1 MSLNSVDIPSG
12 PPASERGAAA
22 LLIASC
28 LVLLLGMAA
37 FAIDYGFGLNERRVD
52 VAAADIGV
60 MAGAVESLGSTAD
73 IRDQILSFTR
83 LNLSTVY
90 TNAEW
95 QSQWEG
101 CQDTELATLNA
112 SGFNFIPVA
121 APTGWTAQSPW
132 CISTDPAGFVRVRL
146 PDQIVETYFGRVLGV
161 QELATNADATA
172 RLAPRGGGGVL
183 PFGLVA
189 TATDGTHVCLS
200 DAPQGLREEPCDG
213 PDTGN
218 FGALE
223 APLYGNQALGTLQN
237 CNGAPPGKVL
247 AINIA
252 LGIDHR
258 VVPDADGSPSNERL
272 DTCSVINSGQTPDT
286 LNTFQGVKTGTQ
298 EGLATAGSPLP
309 AGMQPRLQQ
318 GGNPKRT
325 VYGSPLD
332 DVPLW
337 AYIDPSL
344 VGLGAGGTIPNSC
357 VRSTF
362 VNSSNPDQD
371 WDGDGTL
378 DRPGSF
384 QHMSRC
390 LLDHAVANGPVLFL
404 ETLKESPRFS
414 YVPQFWESDFP
425 NGNSE
430 WRHIRRFKATWLQG
444 TWWKKGGT
452 TTVFNPGEA
461 GTFTAAGNWTLL
473 QLSALLIPDGALPA
487 DLRGTPG
494 PSGGLNPYIPELFR

>member
-1 MSLNSVDIPSG
+1 MSLKPSG
-12 PPASERGAAA
+12 PESERGAAA
-22 LLIASC
+22 ILIATC

-60 MAGAVESLGSTAD
+60 MAGAVESLGTTAD

-83 LNLSTVY
+83 LNLATVY

-95 QSQWEG
+95 QTLWQG
-101 CQDTELATLNA
+101 CQDTELAGLNT
-112 SGFNFIPVA
+112 SGYNFIPVA
-121 APTGWTAQSPW
+121 APVGWTVQSPW

-161 QELATNADATA
+161 QELATNADAIA
-172 RLAPRGGGGVL
+172 RLAPRGGGGIL
-183 PFGLVA
+183 PFGLLA
-189 TATDGTHVCLS
+189 SAADGTHVCLRDS
-200 DAPQGLREEPCDG
+200 SGGHAQEPCDG
-213 PDTGN
+213 PDAGN

-223 APLYGNQALGTLQN
+223 APLYGNQALGTSQN
-237 CNGAPPGKVL
+237 CNGAPKTEVL

-258 VVPDADGSPSNERL
+258 VVPDADGSPANERL
-272 DTCSVINSGQTPDT
+272 DTCPVINAGQTPDT
-286 LNTFQGVKTGTQ
+286 LNTFQGVSGGTQ
-298 EGLATAGSPLP
+298 EGLATGGSPLP
-309 AGMQPRLQQ
+309 GGLTPRLQQ
-318 GGNPKRT
+318 GSNPKRN

-337 AYIDPSL
+337 AYIDPGL
-344 VGLGAGGTIPNSC
+344 VGVGAGGTIPNSC

-362 VNSSNPDQD
+362 ANGSNPDFD
-371 WDGDGTL
+371 WDGNGTL

-384 QHMSRC
+384 QHMSSC
-390 LLDHAVANGPVLFL
+390 LVAHAAVNGPVLFL
-404 ETLKESPRFS
+404 ETLEESPRFS

-430 WRHIRRFKATWLQG
+430 WRHIRSFRATWLQA
-444 TWWKKGGT
+444 TWWKKGPAIT
-452 TTVFNPGEA
+452 MFNPGEA
-461 GTFTAAGNWTLL
+461 GSFSGNASLE
-473 QLSALLIPDGALPA
+473 QLSGILIPDGALPA

-494 PSGGLNPYIPELFR
+494 PSGGLDPYIPELFR

>member
-1 MSLNSVDIPSG
+1 MKLNG
-12 PPASERGAAA
+12 PESERGAAA
-22 LLIASC
+22 LFVALC

-60 MAGAVESLGSTAD
+60 MAGAVESLGTTAD

-95 QSQWEG
+95 QTLWQG
-101 CQDTELATLNA
+101 CQDTELAGLNT
-112 SGFNFIPVA
+112 SGFTFIPVA
-121 APTGWTAQSPW
+121 PPAGWTVQSPW

-146 PDQIVETYFGRVLGV
+146 PDQIVETHFGRVLGV
-161 QELATNADATA
+161 QELATNADAIA
-172 RLAPRGGGGVL
+172 RLAPRGGGGIL
-183 PFGLVA
+183 PFGLLA
-189 TATDGTHVCLS
+189 TASDGTHVCLR
-200 DAPQGLREEPCDG
+200 DPAGGHAQEPCDG
-213 PDTGN
+213 PDAGN

-223 APLYGNQALGTLQN
+223 APLYPLN
-237 CNGAPPGKVL
+237 CNGAPKPEVL

-258 VVPDADGSPSNERL
+258 VVPDADGSPGNELL
-272 DTCSVINSGQTPDT
+272 DQCSVINAGQTPDT
-286 LNTFQGVKTGTQ
+286 LNTFQGLSGGTQ
-298 EGLATAGSPLP
+298 EGLATGGSPLP
-309 AGMQPRLQQ
+309 TGLEPRLQQ
-318 GGNPKRT
+318 GNNPTRN
-325 VYGSPLD
+325 VYGYPLD

-337 AYIDPSL
+337 QYIDPSL
-344 VGLGAGGTIPNSC
+344 VGVGAGGTIPNSC

-362 VNSSNPDQD
+362 ANGSNPDFD

-384 QHMSRC
+384 QHMSSC
-390 LLDHAVANGPVLFL
+390 LVAHAAANGPVLFL

-425 NGNSE
+425 NGNSA
-430 WRHIRRFKATWLQG
+430 WRHILRFKATWLQA
-444 TWWKKGGT
+444 TWWKKGNT
-452 TTVFNPGEA
+452 ITMFNPGEA
-461 GTFTAAGNWTLL
+461 GSFSGGNASLE
-473 QLSALLIPDGALPA
+473 QLSGILIPDGALPA

-494 PSGGLNPYIPELFR
+494 PSGGLDPYIPELFR